1 MLLFLLIAFLFPVA
15 VYCSVLAAINRR
27 SQPLLVSGTWDFVGL
42 LFASA
47 GFLLIT
53 GPTMALM
60 LYKQGERSF
69 WASTD
74 TAVVSREVVDV
85 LASGFVYWGLYYGL
99 VVGGAV
105 ALLWWRR
112 KNTVVYNVQPEVFD
126 SVFEQ
131 VLKQNQVPWRRHGKR
146 LMLFSNGTSAPV
158 SVSDAHRLDAAMHE
172 NSSYVSIDA
181 VPLLCNISL
190 HWQGP
195 TAERLREQLEVDLD
209 KSLRQV
215 YTEEN
220 PAAGWLLGISAVM
233 FLIMIFTTSLVILIA
248 LMRR

>member
-15 VYCSVLAAINRR
+15 VYCSILAAINRR
-27 SQPLLVSGTWDFVGL
+27 SQPLLVSGIWDFAGL

-60 LYKQGERSF
+60 LYRQGERTL

-74 TAVVSREVVDV
+74 TSIVSRELVDV
-85 LASGFVYWGLYYGL
+85 LASGIVYWGLYYG
-99 VVGGAV
+99 VVIGGSL

-112 KNTVVYNVQPEVFD
+112 KNTVVYNVQPEIFE

-131 VLKQNQVPWRRHGKR
+131 VLKQNQVPWHRQGKR
-146 LMLFSNGTSAPV
+146 LILIGASNGTSAGIADGSPQ
-158 SVSDAHRLDAAMHE
+158 DAAPLE
-172 NSSYVSIDA
+172 GESYVAVDA
-181 VPLLCNISL
+181 LPLLCNVSL
-190 HWQGP
+190 CWQGSA
-195 TAERLREQLEVDLD
+195 AERMREQLELDLG
-209 KSLRQV
+209 KALRQV

-220 PAAGWLLGISAVM
+220 PAAGWLLGVSGVL
-233 FLIMIFTTSLVILIA
+233 FLVMIFSTSLVILIA